1 MLTFTT
7 RGLIGI
13 LHHAIAFESGDFSLP
28 GVTALFMRLMR
39 VKEARSGICYN
50 TG

>member
-13 LHHAIAFESGDFSLP
+13 LHRAIAFESGDFSLP

>member
-1 MLTFTT
+1 MLTFTA
-7 RGLIGI
+7 RRPVGI
-13 LHHAIAFESGDFSLP
+13 LHRAIAFESGNLSLA
-28 GVTALFMRLMR
+28 GVAALFMRIVR